1 MPASNLIDPL
11 TGQIYPQ
18 YGGGGGL
25 NSCIKNITYVDD
37 MLYFIF
43 YIFICDNS
51 DPYASLSCIILV
63 IFATRAFH
71 QFNVSAEKT
80 SGL

>member
-1 MPASNLIDPL
+1 MAL
-11 TGQIYPQ
+11 TD
-18 YGGGGGL
+18 GL

-43 YIFICDNS
+43 YMQQPS
-51 DPYASLSCIILV
+51 PYASLSRNIFV
-63 IFATRAFH
+63 MFATRAFH